1 MQDIKETVSRIRQEV
16 SKVISGQE
24 TVIEELLVGILMNT
38 GHLLLEGVPGTGKT
52 LLVKTL
58 AYIMDCEFKRVQFTP
73 DLMPS
78 DIIGT
83 NMYNFA
89 AGSFNLKKGPVFTH
103 LLLADEINRTPP
115 KTQAAL
121 LEAMEEKQVTIDG
134 TSYPLEEP
142 FLVFAT
148 QNPIEHEGTYPLPE
162 AQLDRFVMKSIMTYP
177 SRSEEMSVLR
187 SYQEGFRAD
196 QIDQAGVNKVLSR
209 SDILT
214 IRQKIKDVRVE
225 EAIYDYIMAIIE
237 GTRNNFNLMV
247 GASPRASIN
256 LLLAGKVLAAVEG
269 RNYVIPDDIKK
280 LARPI
285 LRHRLV
291 LKPEA
296 EIEGLTPDHVI
307 QVILDSVQVPR

>member
-1 MQDIKETVSRIRQEV
+1 
-16 SKVISGQE
+16 
-24 TVIEELLVGILMNT
+24 
-38 GHLLLEGVPGTGKT
+38 
-52 LLVKTL
+52 
-58 AYIMDCEFKRVQFTP
+58 
-73 DLMPS
+73 
-78 DIIGT
+78 
-83 NMYNFA
+83 
-89 AGSFNLKKGPVFTH
+89 
-103 LLLADEINRTPP
+103 
-115 KTQAAL
+115 
-121 LEAMEEKQVTIDG
+121 
-134 TSYPLEEP
+134 
-142 FLVFAT
+142 
-148 QNPIEHEGTYPLPE
+148 
-162 AQLDRFVMKSIMTYP
+162 
-177 SRSEEMSVLR
+177 MSVLR

>member
-1 MQDIKETVSRIRQEV
+1 MHVVKETVSKIRQEIC
-16 SKVISGQE
+16 KVITGQE
-24 TVIEELLVGILMNT
+24 TVIEEMLVGIFMNT
-38 GHLLLEGVPGTGKT
+38 GHLLIEGVPGTGKT

-58 AYIMDCEFKRVQFTP
+58 AYIMDCQFKRVQFTP

-78 DIIGT
+78 DIVGT

-89 AGSFNLKKGPVFTH
+89 ANSFNLKKGPIFTN

-134 TSYPLEEP
+134 TSYPLEDP

-162 AQLDRFVMKSIMTYP
+162 AQLDRFVMKSIITYP
-177 SRSEEMSVLR
+177 SRDEEKSVLHN
-187 SYQEGFRAD
+187 YQEGFRAD
-196 QIDQAGVNKVLSR
+196 RIDEAGVNKILNR
-209 SDILT
+209 SDILAV
-214 IRQKIKDVRVE
+214 REKIQEVKVE
-225 EAIYDYIMAIIE
+225 EAIYDYILAIIE
-237 GTRNNFNLMV
+237 GTRTNLNLMV

-256 LLLAGKVLAAVEG
+256 LLLAGKVLAAMEG
-269 RNYVIPDDIKK
+269 RNYVIPDDVKR
-280 LARPI
+280 LAKPI

-291 LKPEA
+291 LKPES

-307 QVILDSVQVPR
+307 QIILDSVQVPR